1 MADKKLFTS
10 YQKMMIAFI
19 AILQFTVI
27 LDFMVLSPLGPFLME
42 DLQLQPNRFS
52 LVVSAYAFSA
62 FASAI
67 LTAGFAD
74 KFDRK
79 KLLLVF
85 YTGFI
90 IGTFFCAISVTY
102 NQLLLSRIVT
112 GLFGGV
118 IGSIGFAIITDLFTP
133 DQRGRVM
140 GFVQMAFA
148 ASQILGIP
156 IGLALANWYNWHFPF
171 YAIVGFSIVVGCI
184 IAVKMKP
191 ITAHIAANVGKN
203 AFIHLYKTVTNTRYL
218 RGFLATT
225 LLATGGFMLMP
236 FGSEFATKNLEIS
249 TDSLPVMYAITG
261 LFTIVCSPIIGKFS
275 DQFGKFRMF
284 VLGTILTITF
294 VAIYTEL
301 GPTPLWLAIVLN
313 VVLFIGISA
322 RMIPASAL
330 MTSVPSAQD
339 RGAFMSINSAVQ
351 QLSGGIAAAVAG
363 MIVYKDAMG
372 KMQNYPTL
380 GFVVIG
386 SMIIAVFL
394 IRQLDVMLKKD

>member
-1 MADKKLFTS
+1 MSDKKQFTS

-27 LDFMVLSPLGPFLME
+27 LDFMVLSPLGPFLMK
-42 DLQLQPNRFS
+42 DLQLEPNRFS

-79 KLLLVF
+79 KILLVF

-90 IGTFFCAISVTY
+90 VGTFFCALSVTY
-102 NQLLLSRIVT
+102 NQLLLARIVT

-118 IGSIGFAIITDLFTP
+118 IGSIGFAIITDLFAP
-133 DQRGRVM
+133 EQRGRVM

-156 IGLALANWYNWHFPF
+156 IGLVLANWYNWHFPF
-171 YAIVGFSIVVGCI
+171 YAIVCFSIVVGFI
-184 IAVKMKP
+184 IGFKMKP
-191 ITAHIAANVGKN
+191 ITAHIASNVGKN
-203 AFIHLYKTVTNTRYL
+203 AFVHLIKTVSNRRYI

-249 TDSLPVMYAITG
+249 TDSLPLLYAITG
-261 LFTIVCSPIIGKFS
+261 LFTIVSSPFIGKFS

-284 VLGTILTITF
+284 VVGTILTITF

-313 VVLFIGISA
+313 VILFMGISA

-330 MTSVPSAQD
+330 MTSVPSAED

-351 QLSGGIAAAVAG
+351 QLSGGIASAVAG
-363 MIVYKDAMG
+363 MIVYKNAAG
-372 KMQNYPTL
+372 KMMNYPTL
-380 GFVVIG
+380 GFVVIA
-386 SMIIAVFL
+386 SMIVAVFL

>member
-1 MADKKLFTS
+1 MSDKKQFTS

-27 LDFMVLSPLGPFLME
+27 LDFMVLSPLGPFLMK
-42 DLQLQPNRFS
+42 DLQLEPNRFS

-79 KLLLVF
+79 KILLVF

-90 IGTFFCAISVTY
+90 VGTFFCALSVTY
-102 NQLLLSRIVT
+102 NQLLLARIVT

-118 IGSIGFAIITDLFTP
+118 IGSIGFAIITDLFAP
-133 DQRGRVM
+133 EQRGRVM

-156 IGLALANWYNWHFPF
+156 IGLVLANWYNWHFPF
-171 YAIVGFSIVVGCI
+171 YAIVCFSIVVGFI
-184 IAVKMKP
+184 IGFKMKP
-191 ITAHIAANVGKN
+191 ITAHIASNVGKN
-203 AFIHLYKTVTNTRYL
+203 AFVHLIKTVSNRRYI

-249 TDSLPVMYAITG
+249 TDSLPLLYAITG
-261 LFTIVCSPIIGKFS
+261 LFTIVSSPFIGKFS

-284 VLGTILTITF
+284 VVGTILTITF

-313 VVLFIGISA
+313 VILFMGISA

-330 MTSVPSAQD
+330 MTSVPSAED

-351 QLSGGIAAAVAG
+351 QLSGGIASAVAG
-363 MIVYKDAMG
+363 MIVYKNAAG
-372 KMQNYPTL
+372 KMMNYPTL
-380 GFVVIG
+380 VFVVIA
-386 SMIIAVFL
+386 SMIVAVFL
-394 IRQLDVMLKKD
+394 IRQLEVMLKKD